1 MDNINM
7 TGKQIEKHI
16 REQLSMEPRH
26 NVDALKES
34 RIKYSSSYK
43 AIVLSLSDVERYRE
57 LTINQVD
64 TLITFLPDELHPNGR
79 TDFYYGDYLLQK
91 KYQV

>member
-1 MDNINM
+1 MKLIDKI
-7 TGKQIEKHI
+7 KPEV
-16 REQLSMEPRH
+16 L
-26 NVDALKES
+26 ES
-34 RIKYSSSYK
+34 LENDCKIKYSSSYEL
-43 AIVLSLSDVERYRE
+43 IITSFTNIERYRD

-64 TLITFLPDELHPNGR
+64 QLILFLPKEYHPNGR

>member
-1 MDNINM
+1 MKLIDQV
-7 TGKQIEKHI
+7 KPEVL
-16 REQLSMEPRH
+16 RALDRH
-26 NVDALKES
+26 VK
-34 RIKYSSSYK
+34 IKYSSSYE

-64 TLITFLPDELHPNGR
+64 NLITFLPNELHPNGR

-91 KYQV
+91 QYQV

>member
-1 MDNINM
+1 MKLIDKVKPEIL
-7 TGKQIEKHI
+7 T
-16 REQLSMEPRH
+16 
-26 NVDALKES
+26 ALKNEAK
-34 RIKYSSSYK
+34 INYSSSYELIITSFTNVK
-43 AIVLSLSDVERYRE
+43 KYRD

-64 TLITFLPDELHPNGR
+64 QLILFLPKEYHPNGR